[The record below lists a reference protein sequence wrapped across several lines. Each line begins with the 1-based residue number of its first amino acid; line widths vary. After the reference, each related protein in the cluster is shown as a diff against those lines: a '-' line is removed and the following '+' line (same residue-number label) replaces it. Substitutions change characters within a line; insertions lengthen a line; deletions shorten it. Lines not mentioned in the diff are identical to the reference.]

1 MRSNLFKYCAVI
13 LGILMICFSS
23 FSCAGK
29 KTPAYLLVGSEDNG
43 WVPSYRAYFSVDGD
57 EAKKISKHR
66 FESLIYDDD
75 IEYKTIAVTLYSTNA
90 YAASSDPSDWEF
102 VEYKDW
108 FDDIDTMD
116 FDTMKKYLKEM
127 GVSYKGEIYIEV
139 LEFDGYTALEV
150 ESLSDSTVKDSTSGL
165 FRDGKMI
172 ELPKNVTFRSVN
184 DVYRLEN

>member
-13 LGILMICFSS
+13 LGIVMICFSS

-66 FESLIYDDD
+66 FESL
-75 IEYKTIAVTLYSTNA
+75 
-90 YAASSDPSDWEF
+90 
-102 VEYKDW
+102 
-108 FDDIDTMD
+108 
-116 FDTMKKYLKEM
+116 
-127 GVSYKGEIYIEV
+127 
-139 LEFDGYTALEV
+139 
-150 ESLSDSTVKDSTSGL
+150 SDSTVKDSTSGL

-172 ELPKNVTFRSVN
+172 ELPKNVTFRSVT